1 MESGQGVVGFAVF
14 DSGGVELVR
23 VGDLS
28 AAKTNNEAEL
38 LAMLCALEFVVE

>member
-14 DSGGVELVR
+14 DSGGVNLVC

-28 AAKTNNEAEL
+28 TAQTNNKVEL